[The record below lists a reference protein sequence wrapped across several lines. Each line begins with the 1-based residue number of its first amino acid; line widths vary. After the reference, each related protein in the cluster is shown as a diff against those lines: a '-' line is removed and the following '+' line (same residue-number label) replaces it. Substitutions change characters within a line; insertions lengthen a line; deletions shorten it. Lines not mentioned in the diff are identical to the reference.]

1 LKDTLEGAIKQWPDT
16 HAVLVKRHGM
26 FVLSSRIS
34 ETENK
39 HADMLL
45 ATFGA
50 KMLLKQRLSAK
61 GRSHQIPN
69 D

>member
-1 LKDTLEGAIKQWPDT
+1 LR
-16 HAVLVKRHGM
+16 VL
-26 FVLSSRIS
+26 LSSGPILMLCWSRDMECMCFSCRGDGDGDEI
-34 ETENK
+34 E
-39 HADMLL
+39 ADMLL